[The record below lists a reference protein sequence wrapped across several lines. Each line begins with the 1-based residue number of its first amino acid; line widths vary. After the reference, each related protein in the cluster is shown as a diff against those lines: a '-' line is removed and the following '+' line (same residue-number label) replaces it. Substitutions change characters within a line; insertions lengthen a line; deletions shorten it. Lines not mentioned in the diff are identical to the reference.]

1 MTSENSNDRVDVQT
15 GGEAFVEMMNS
26 NGVDYLFLNSGTD
39 TFPIQEGIAKLRE
52 KGRPT
57 PEVILCPDEGTAIA
71 AAHGYFNVTRKPQV
85 VLVHVDAGTMQLGGG
100 MHNAQRGR
108 AGIVLCAGRAPMT
121 FDGELT
127 GGKNMNIH
135 WIQEQL
141 DQAGAL
147 RNFTKWDY
155 ELRRTENMQHIMQR
169 AFQVAGSEP
178 TGTVYMMLPREI
190 LMEEMD
196 GMPAIPAARHSNPTT
211 PHADPQSIRD
221 AAKALVNAE
230 HPLIITGYS
239 GRNESTVAAMVEL
252 ADAIGAPVVSDPI
265 QLSFPSSHPMYA
277 GRSGAPHISG
287 QPYIEFADVVLVV
300 DQDVP
305 YIPTSAKPKPD
316 AHIIQIDI
324 DPVKESIPL
333 WVFPT
338 DDMIHADSAK
348 AVPALVE
355 EINALMTPAD
365 QARIDERYQL
375 VKDQHEQKRQQA
387 REVALSHAQRGPITP
402 QWLSH
407 CIGEAIDE
415 DTILIDECVT
425 NGGHVD
431 TYIPRDKPGTL
442 YRSGGSSL
450 GWGLG
455 GAMGTKLAKPDSTV
469 VAVVGDGSFIYGH
482 PTSTLWAADVHDA
495 PFLTVIYNNQV
506 HNAAKQS
513 LIRGY
518 PDGASVRQNKFV
530 GVDLAPSV
538 DYALLAQ
545 SCRAYGEKVED
556 PSEVPAALERALAQ
570 VRNGKSAVL
579 DVRLEQ
585 PLSTPAPLS

>member
-1 MTSENSNDRVDVQT
+1 MSSENSSDRVMVDT

-26 NGVDYLFLNSGTD
+26 NGVDCLFLNSGTD
-39 TFPIQEGIAKLRE
+39 TFPIQEGIAKLRDQ
-52 KGRPT
+52 GRPT
-57 PEVILCPDEGTAIA
+57 PKVILCPDEGTAIA
-71 AAHGYFNVTRKPQV
+71 AAHGYYNVTRKPQV

-121 FDGELT
+121 FEGEMA
-127 GGKNMNIH
+127 GGKDMNIH

-155 ELRRTENMQHIMQR
+155 EIRRTENMQHVMQR

-178 TGTVYMMLPREI
+178 TGTVYMMLPREV
-190 LMEEMD
+190 LMERMQ
-196 GMPAIPAARHSNPTT
+196 GMPSIPARRHGAPTT
-211 PHADPQSIRD
+211 PQADPQ
-221 AAKALVNAE
+221 ALQNTAEALVNAQ

-239 GRNESTVAAMVEL
+239 GRHQSTVAAMVEL
-252 ADAIGAPVVSDPI
+252 ADRIGAPVASDPI
-265 QLSFPSSHPMYA
+265 HMCFPSSHPMYA
-277 GRSGAPHISG
+277 GRYAE
-287 QPYIEFADVVLVV
+287 PYISDADVILVV
-300 DQDVP
+300 DQDIP
-305 YIPTSAKPKPD
+305 YIPAHGKPRPD
-316 AHIIQIDI
+316 ARIIQIDI

-338 DDMIHADSAK
+338 DEMIHADSSK

-355 EINALMTPAD
+355 AIDALLTPAD
-365 QARIDERYQL
+365 QARVDERYQL
-375 VKDQHEQKRQQA
+375 IKERHLRQRQEA
-387 REVALSHAQRGPITP
+387 RDLALSHSQRSPITP
-402 QWLSH
+402 QWLSY
-407 CIGEAIDE
+407 CIGQAIDE

-455 GAMGTKLAKPDSTV
+455 GAMGTKLAMPDSTV

-482 PTSTLWAADVHDA
+482 PTSTLWASDVHDA
-495 PFLTVIYNNQV
+495 PFLTVIYNNQL

-518 PDGASVRQNKFV
+518 PDGVSVRQDNFV
-530 GVDLAPSV
+530 GVNLGPSV
-538 DYALLAQ
+538 DYAMLAQ

-556 PSEVPAALERALAQ
+556 PSEVRPALERALEQ
-570 VRNGKSAVL
+570 VRGGKSAVL
-579 DVRLEQ
+579 DVRIEQ
-585 PLSTPAPLS
+585 P